1 MRKIVMLIIASIF
14 LLTGCKAQDE
24 KSIKEKETKKEPAT
38 FSFVDV
44 KGNEFQAPLL
54 EMVAKNNYNYSRL
67 EKNDGL
73 YCYKDDSGRVISKV
87 GIDVSKY
94 QTTIDWNAVKA
105 SGIDFVIVRLGY
117 RGYGEAGTLNI
128 DEMFE
133 SHIQGATAAGL
144 EVGVYFY
151 SQAINDEEALEEAEF
166 VLAHIEKYNITYP
179 VVFDT
184 EVVKEPDARTLKV
197 DKEQFTSNCIIFCN
211 RILAAGY
218 DTMIYAN
225 MTWLAFTLDMTK
237 LEKYDKWYADYN
249 GTPQSPYEY
258 TMWQYTEEGI
268 VNGIEGAVD
277 LNILLD
283 RTSIEK

>member
-1 MRKIVMLIIASIF
+1 MRKIVMLIIASILF
-14 LLTGCKAQDE
+14 LAGCKAQDE
-24 KSIKEKETKKEPAT
+24 KNIEEKKTKKEPAT

-54 EMVAKNNYNYSRL
+54 ETVAKNNYNYSKL

-73 YCYKDDSGRVISKV
+73 YRYKDDNGTVISKV

-94 QTTIDWNAVKA
+94 QTAIDWNAVKA

-211 RILAAGY
+211 RILEAGY